1 MNEEHSLGTGVT
13 GTYTTNGKP
22 NSYTSLTPFVA
33 VNDASSAV
41 AFYERVFKAT
51 CVDRTE
57 VDGLVIHAELVFEQ
71 GRLQVGEAIEEFNL
85 MAQPDAQET
94 CYSLGLYVPHVD
106 TTVAVAVEHG
116 ATLIGEVLTT
126 ASGDRV
132 ANIRDPFGV
141 NWGLMTRIED
151 LSDEE
156 SSRRFHEWVER
167 QKDDWAQSST

>member
-1 MNEEHSLGTGVT
+1 MSTDQNPVAGVT

-33 VNDASSAV
+33 VTDAAAAV
-41 AFYERVFKAT
+41 AFYQTVFGAQLL
-51 CVDRTE
+51 DHTE
-57 VDGLVIHAELVFEQ
+57 VEGIVIHAELDFEQ

-85 MAQPDAQET
+85 MAQPDAQEA
-94 CYSLGLYVPHVD
+94 CYSLGLYVPEVD
-106 TTVAVAVEHG
+106 QTVAKAVDAG
-116 ATLIGEVLTT
+116 ASLVGEVMTT

-141 NWGLMTRIED
+141 NWGLMTRVED

-156 SSRRFHEWVER
+156 SARRFREWVAS
-167 QKDDWAQSST
+167 QKAEWSEA